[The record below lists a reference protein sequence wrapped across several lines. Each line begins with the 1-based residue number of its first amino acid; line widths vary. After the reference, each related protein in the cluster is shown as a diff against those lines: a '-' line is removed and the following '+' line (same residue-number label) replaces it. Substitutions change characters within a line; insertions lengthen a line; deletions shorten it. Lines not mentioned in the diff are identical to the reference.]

1 MALPLNDPTNE
12 ELFANL
18 EKVRAK
24 FKQVEYLKKKI
35 LSLHCIIYL
44 IVRN

>member
-1 MALPLNDPTNE
+1 METLKEMILALPLNDPTNE

-24 FKQVEYLKKKI
+24 FKQVEDLVYI
-35 LSLHCIIYL
+35 VSYTSL
-44 IVRN
+44 